1 MLCDRREIHLSV
13 VVIVA
18 DTATAT
24 TIHNIHL
31 LPLLLLS
38 IFATMYSQINTLFSQ
53 VQFNHIYVEGSIL
66 LVLLWILFKK
76 KASSSNAK
84 RTETSENTDIE
95 QKIQLWTP
103 KPMVNA
109 TSPSALP
116 MENYI
121 IDGKTEH
128 YITINGRSCINF
140 ATHNYFNFISDKSIE
155 NNVVDAVNKY
165 GIGSC
170 GPRAFYGT
178 FDIHIELEEKIAK
191 FMGMEEAVI
200 YSYGFS
206 TVTSAIQA
214 YVKSRDIV
222 YVDEEVNF
230 AIQKGLQSSKAELV
244 YFKHNCPEDLERL
257 ILEKNATK
265 RRKNRRA
272 FLIVEGIYMN
282 TGNICNLPKL
292 IDIRIKHKIRIFID
306 ETISFGILG
315 EKGRGVTEHFNIPK
329 DEVDLIIGSLETA
342 LSSVGGFCVGSTF
355 VVEHQRLSGLGYCF
369 SASLPPLLSAAA
381 IKALEQIEKHP
392 EILEKLRERS
402 TSLHQSICNSQLT
415 EHFTLG
421 SDESSPLKHLYLIDK
436 SLLHSEQQQ
445 ILKKIVDYCISK
457 GVAITTAAYLS
468 DREYKIPTPSIRLLA
483 SIKLTNEEINS
494 LIEILLQAVSVS
506 II

>member
-1 MLCDRREIHLSV
+1 MY
-13 VVIVA
+13 
-18 DTATAT
+18 
-24 TIHNIHL
+24 L
-31 LPLLLLS
+31 L
-38 IFATMYSQINTLFSQ
+38 INSLFSQ

-76 KASSSNAK
+76 AISSSNVK
-84 RTETSENTDIE
+84 RIELSENSDVE
-95 QKIQLWTP
+95 QKIKSWTP
-103 KPMVNA
+103 KPIVN
-109 TSPSALP
+109 TISLSALP
-116 MENYI
+116 MENYV
-121 IDGKTEH
+121 IDGKTAH
-128 YITINGRSCINF
+128 YITINGQSCINF

-155 NNVVDAVNKY
+155 NNVIDAVNKY

-191 FMGMEEAVI
+191 FMEMEEAVI

-214 YVKSRDIV
+214 YVKSKDIV

-230 AIQKGLQSSKAELV
+230 AIQKGLQASKAELV

-257 ILEKNATK
+257 ILEKNSTK
-265 RRKNRRA
+265 RTRNRRA

-282 TGNICNLPKL
+282 TGNICNLPKF

-306 ETISFGILG
+306 ETVSFGVLG
-315 EKGRGVTEHFNIPK
+315 DKGRGITEHFNIPK
-329 DEVDLIIGSLETA
+329 DEVDLIIGSLETS

-381 IKALEQIEKHP
+381 IKALDQIEKHP
-392 EILEKLRERS
+392 EMLVTLRERS
-402 TSLHQSICNSQLT
+402 ISLHRSICNSQLT
-415 EHFTLG
+415 KHFILE
-421 SDESSPLKHLYLIDK
+421 SDATSPLKHLYLIDK
-436 SLLHSEQQQ
+436 SLSLTEQQQ
-445 ILKKIVDYCISK
+445 ILNKIVDYCISK

-468 DREYKIPTPSIRLLA
+468 NREYKIPTPSIRLLN
-483 SIKLTNEEINS
+483 SIKTTDGEIDF
-494 LIEILLQAVSVS
+494 LINTLLQAVSVS
-506 II
+506 SSKIQIL

>member
-1 MLCDRREIHLSV
+1 MQQPSRRVAAICRETGYIHAK
-13 VVIVA
+13 I
-18 DTATAT
+18 
-24 TIHNIHL
+24 
-31 LPLLLLS
+31 
-38 IFATMYSQINTLFSQ
+38 
-53 VQFNHIYVEGSIL
+53 QFNHIYVEGSIL

-76 KASSSNAK
+76 TKSSSNAK
-84 RTETSENTDIE
+84 RTEPSENPDIE
-95 QKIQLWTP
+95 QKIKLWTP
-103 KPMVNA
+103 KPMVDTA
-109 TSPSALP
+109 SLSALP

-140 ATHNYFNFISDKSIE
+140 ATHNYFNFISDKYIE

-257 ILEKNATK
+257 IIENNSTK
-265 RRKNRRA
+265 RRRNRRA

-282 TGNICNLPKL
+282 TGNICNLPK
-292 IDIRIKHKIRIFID
+292 IIEIRIKHKIRIFID

-315 EKGRGVTEHFNIPK
+315 ETGRGITEHFNIPK

-381 IKALEQIEKHP
+381 IKALDQIEKHP
-392 EILEKLRERS
+392 EMLVKLREKS
-402 TSLHQSICNSQLT
+402 TSLHKRFYKSQLT
-415 EHFTLG
+415 KYFTLC
-421 SDESSPLKHLYLIDK
+421 SDELSPLKHLYLIDK
-436 SLLHSEQQQ
+436 SLLHAEQQK
-445 ILKKIVDYCISK
+445 ILKKIVDYCISE

-468 DREYKIPTPSIRLLA
+468 DREYKIPTPSIRLLI
-483 SIKLTNEEINS
+483 SIKMTDEEIDF
-494 LIEILLQAVSVS
+494 LLVTLLHAVSVS